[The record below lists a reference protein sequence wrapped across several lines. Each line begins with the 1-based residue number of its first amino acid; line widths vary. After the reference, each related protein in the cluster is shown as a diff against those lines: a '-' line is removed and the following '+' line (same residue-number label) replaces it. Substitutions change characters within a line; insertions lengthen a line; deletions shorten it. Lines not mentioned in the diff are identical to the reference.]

1 MTTGHMATLHH
12 YPLCPHSRFVRLALA
27 ELGREVDLVEERPWE
42 RRDAFLA
49 LDPTGQTPVLVED
62 GGLVVPGPGVA
73 AEWLDET
80 AGAAAPERRLMP
92 ADPAAK
98 VEVRR
103 LMAWFLGKFYDEVT
117 GYLVNEKIYKR
128 FIPRSDGGGPPDM
141 ASIRVARANVRYHLR
156 YVGFLAKRRNYLA
169 GDALTYADL
178 AAAAHISCVDY
189 LGDAPWGE
197 DEAAKVWYARVKSRP
212 SFRALL
218 ADKVPGMAPADT
230 YTDLDF

>member
-1 MTTGHMATLHH
+1 MAILHH
-12 YPLCPHSRFVRLALA
+12 YPLCPHSRFARLALG
-27 ELGREVDLVEERPWE
+27 ELGQEVELVEERPWE

-49 LDPTGQTPVLVED
+49 LDPAGQTPVLVAD
-62 GGLVVPGPGVA
+62 GGLVVPGAGVI

-80 AGAAAPERRLMP
+80 VGAQSPERRLMP
-92 ADPAAK
+92 SDPAAR

-103 LMAWFLGKFYDEVT
+103 LTGWFLGKFWDEVT

-128 FIPRSDGGGPPDM
+128 FVPRANGGGPPDM
-141 ASIRVARANVRYHLR
+141 ASIRAARANVRYHLR
-156 YVGFLAKRRNYLA
+156 YVGFLVQRRNFLA

-197 DEAAKVWYARVKSRP
+197 DEAARTWYARVKSRP

-218 ADKVPGMAPADT
+218 ADKVPGMAPADS
-230 YTDLDF
+230 YADLDF

>member
-1 MTTGHMATLHH
+1 MATLHH
-12 YPLCPHSRFVRLALA
+12 YPLCPHSRFARLALA

-42 RRDAFLA
+42 RREAFLA

-62 GGLVVPGPGVA
+62 GGPVVPGAGVI

-80 AGAAAPERRLMP
+80 AGGDASERRLMP
-92 ADPAAK
+92 ADPASR

-103 LMAWFLGKFYDEVT
+103 LMAWFMGKFYDEVT
-117 GYLVNEKIYKR
+117 GYLVTEKIYKR
-128 FIPRSDGGGPPDM
+128 FVPPAAGGGPPDM
-141 ASIRVARANVRYHLR
+141 ASIRAARANVRYHLR
-156 YVGFLAKRRNYLA
+156 YVGFLAQRRNFLA
-169 GDALTYADL
+169 GDALTFADL

-197 DEAAKVWYARVKSRP
+197 NEAAKIWYARVKSRP

>member
-1 MTTGHMATLHH
+1 MVKLHH
-12 YPLCPHSRFVRLALA
+12 YPLCPHSRFARLALG
-27 ELGREVDLVEERPWE
+27 ELGQEVELVEERPWE

-49 LDPTGQTPVLVED
+49 LDPAGQTPVLVTD
-62 GGLVVPGPGVA
+62 DGLVVPGAGVI

-80 AGAAAPERRLMP
+80 LGAAAAERRLMP
-92 ADPAAK
+92 SDPAAR

-103 LMAWFLGKFYDEVT
+103 LTGWFLGKFWDEVT

-128 FIPRSDGGGPPDM
+128 FVPRANGGGPPDM
-141 ASIRVARANVRYHLR
+141 ASIRAARANVRYHLR
-156 YVGFLAKRRNYLA
+156 YVGFLVQRRNFLA
-169 GDALTYADL
+169 GDTLTYADL

-197 DEAAKVWYARVKSRP
+197 DEAARTWYARVKSRP

-218 ADKVPGMAPADT
+218 ADKVPGMAPADS
-230 YTDLDF
+230 YADLDF